1 MYELLKYIHVVCAI
15 IWVGGAVYIQVLA
28 FRVQRSGDPSLLGRL
43 GPEIEF
49 IGTRVFVPASVILF
63 VAGVALTAQ
72 RWSFQQ
78 AWISIAMVLWF
89 VSLLVGALFLGPQSK
104 KLGALVAT
112 DGPAAP
118 SVAAV
123 SARLFLVSRLE
134 LVSFAV
140 IVALMVFK
148 PGV

>member
-1 MYELLKYIHVVCAI
+1 M
-15 IWVGGAVYIQVLA
+15 
-28 FRVQRSGDPSLLGRL
+28 LGRL
-43 GPEIEF
+43 GPDIEF

-63 VAGVALTAQ
+63 LAGVALTAQ

-140 IVALMVFK
+140 IVALMVSAG
-148 PGV
+148 PSDVRRRAPRQPPTSA